1 VVRSKIASSG
11 PTMNRLDIVRR
22 RLANSYLT
30 RPDFDSPADV
40 VARFGAVQSQDYAGA
55 KWGVAQRMRSAV
67 DTTVDRAF
75 NEGAIIRTHVLRPTW
90 HFVAPE
96 DLRWMLKLT
105 APRVNAASAYMHREF
120 ELDAAVFRKSN
131 ATFEKVLRDGKQL
144 TREELREA
152 FKRARVTTGDSIRF
166 GYLLMRAELD
176 AVICSGPRRGKQF
189 TYALVDERVP
199 PGKNPD
205 RDEAL
210 FELAFRYFTTR
221 GPATIH
227 DFAWWSGLTIADA
240 RKAQQAAASR
250 LEHATYE
257 GQPYWFADNGATAP
271 ARSRLVHLL
280 PNYDEYFIGFRDR
293 SAIQADGR
301 KLMTRAASVPLLA
314 HIVFID
320 GLVVG
325 GWRRT
330 LGKGAV
336 RVELNPLTSFSAAER
351 RAIANAAE
359 GYGAFLGLPVELVDR

>member
-1 VVRSKIASSG
+1 
-11 PTMNRLDIVRR
+11 MNRLDIVRH

-30 RPDFDSPADV
+30 RPTFDNAADV

-55 KWGVAQRMRSAV
+55 KWAVAQRMLNAV
-67 DTTVDRAF
+67 DSTVDRAF
-75 NEGAIIRTHVLRPTW
+75 NDGAIIRTHVLRPTW

-96 DLRWMLKLT
+96 DLRWMLELT
-105 APRVNAASAYMHREF
+105 APRVNAASAHMHRTF
-120 ELDAAVFRKSN
+120 ELDTKVFRKSN
-131 ATFEKVLRDGKQL
+131 ATFEKVLRDGKHL

-152 FKRARVTTGDSIRF
+152 FKRARVPIGDSIRF
-166 GYLLMRAELD
+166 GYLLMRAETD

-210 FELAFRYFTTR
+210 GELALRYFTTR

-240 RKAQQAAASR
+240 RKAQQAVASR
-250 LEHATYE
+250 LEHVTYE
-257 GQPYWFADNGATAP
+257 EQSYWFADSGATAR
-271 ARSRLVHLL
+271 AESRVVHLL

-293 SAIQADGR
+293 SAIRDDGR
-301 KLMTRAASVPLLA
+301 QLFTKTAREVVSA
-314 HIVFID
+314 HIVFIN

-330 LGKGAV
+330 LAKGAV
-336 RVELNPLTSFSAAER
+336 RVELTPLTSLSSAER
-351 RAIANAAE
+351 KAIAKAAE